1 MDIMW
6 SVVLAVTSLLP
17 LLSAQDR
24 IYDMDRFATCGQDI
38 SVFDKDVVLNGRSNA
53 APANPPLECTVYL
66 TSGYTES
73 DGRYRLQII
82 IEAIDIQDCKVH
94 VDVFNGRGAY
104 GTYLRSLGCNSMSTD
119 TLYTDGREATVRFTR
134 PSTLYQTAYDFV
146 FKIRTYRDIDEGGY
160 VPGTNKL
167 SPGAIIGIVIGIV
180 ALFVVAILI
189 LWCYKS
195 GRIGNYYGRGYPEE
209 EDNMS
214 VTKTTSMG
222 ELNDGHLVKSES
234 LGSAIDYRDPGVW
247 TSVTNGQYAPGQP
260 RKLGRNFYQKNEKR
274 NVNQEGRQ
282 LNSINTDGQGQGYR
296 TNNDQRLDSAYDDS
310 YEPYDRDTNVK
321 LNMNKNGD
329 AAEWKKDEGTFERNG
344 SKRASTG
351 SKGQG
356 GQRSSYVGEGDPQ
369 GKDEEGHGTLEREKG
384 TRGSRGSKKG
394 EETDLKGTLDQDEQ
408 AQPGY
413 DSFARDAPGGTK
425 LRSSDRDS
433 TRGSKRD
440 KKNTNGAPGAPEDDV
455 AEASETLLKSAPPS
469 GPKGNLS
476 KDKHFFPDSEN
487 EGENPDSMDVQS
499 EPELNMPDPNKA
511 SPSAKKRKKKRGKDG
526 NIPGS
531 DLPPEA
537 QEPVFTTTG
546 SEAPYDPS
554 ASLPYTAY
562 GVPSYDAMYPNQYGM
577 PYGMMPMGG
586 FAPMPGQAYAYYQ
599 MGPMPGAP
607 ATGMPG
613 DQQPVMAGQAA
624 WYVQDTPQGPVKKG
638 FMVTTSQEPS
648 QASKRKHRRGRNGP
662 DDHSEIGHPGGPGYT
677 STPGD
682 ALTPKRGRKNRP
694 NAPIDPMD
702 ISAIAAGGPP
712 PEPGAGQRSAV
723 MRSGVDPH
731 TGMQT
736 NQVMWRDTI
745 VDPSDPPPDA
755 NPQIT
760 RKTLTRIT
768 TRSGHGDLPTDQNPM
783 GYNDYSD
790 RLGIEDETPAF
801 LSPSRPALPPAAVT
815 PDASNV
821 DFYLGQGH
829 HPGAPEAVV
838 HKATSRNKAF
848 RDRISLEDSYA

>member
-1 MDIMW
+1 MSRGIMDTISIW
-6 SVVLAVTSLLP
+6 SVVLAVSSLTT

-24 IYDMDRFATCGQDI
+24 IYDMDRFATCGQDV

-160 VPGTNKL
+160 VEGTNKL

-180 ALFVVAILI
+180 ALFVVVILI

-195 GRIGNYYGRGYPEE
+195 GRFGNYYGGGYPEE
-209 EDNMS
+209 EDNVS

-222 ELNDGHLVKSES
+222 ELNGGHLGK
-234 LGSAIDYRDPGVW
+234 Y
-247 TSVTNGQYAPGQP
+247 TPGQP
-260 RKLGRNFYQKNEKR
+260 RKLGRNFYQKNENR
-274 NVNQEGRQ
+274 NGNQEGRQ
-282 LNSINTDGQGQGYR
+282 LNSFNTDGQGQGYR
-296 TNNDQRLDSAYDDS
+296 TNNGQRLDSAYDDS

-321 LNMNKNGD
+321 LNMDKNGN

-356 GQRSSYVGEGDPQ
+356 GQRP
-369 GKDEEGHGTLEREKG
+369 
-384 TRGSRGSKKG
+384 
-394 EETDLKGTLDQDEQ
+394 LDQDEQ
-408 AQPGY
+408 GQPGF
-413 DSFARDAPGGTK
+413 DSFARDAPGATK

-433 TRGSKRD
+433 TRGSKRE
-440 KKNTNGAPGAPEDDV
+440 KKNTNPTGAPEDDV

-469 GPKGNLS
+469 GPKGDLS
-476 KDKHFFPDSEN
+476 TDKHFFPDSEN
-487 EGENPDSMDVQS
+487 EGENPDSMDLTS
-499 EPELNMPDPNKA
+499 EPELNNKA

-554 ASLPYTAY
+554 ASLPFTAY
-562 GVPSYDAMYPNQYGM
+562 GAPSYDAMYPNQYGM

-586 FAPMPGQAYAYYQ
+586 GFAPMPGQTYGYYQ
-599 MGPMPGAP
+599 MGPIPGAP

-613 DQQPVMAGQAA
+613 DQQPMMAGQAA

-648 QASKRKHRRGRNGP
+648 QASKKKHRRGRNGP
-662 DDHSEIGHPGGPGYT
+662 DDLSEMGHPGGPGYT

-694 NAPIDPMD
+694 YAPIDPMD
-702 ISAIAAGGPP
+702 ISVIAAGGPP

-723 MRSGVDPH
+723 MRAGMDPH

-838 HKATSRNKAF
+838 HKANSRSKAF

>member
-1 MDIMW
+1 MSRGTMDTISIW
-6 SVVLAVTSLLP
+6 SVVLAMSSLAT

-24 IYDMDRFATCGQDI
+24 IYDMDRLATCGQDVT
-38 SVFDKDVVLNGRSNA
+38 VFDKDVVLNGRSNA
-53 APANPPLECTVYL
+53 APSNPPLECTVYL

-82 IEAIDIQDCKVH
+82 IEAIDIQDCQVH
-94 VDVFNGRGAY
+94 VDVFNGRGAF
-104 GTYLRSLGCNSMSTD
+104 GSYLRSLGCNSMSTD
-119 TLYTDGREATVRFTR
+119 TLYTEGREATVRFTR
-134 PSTLYQTAYDFV
+134 PSILYQTAYAFT

-160 VPGTNKL
+160 VQGTNKL

-195 GRIGNYYGRGYPEE
+195 GRFGNYYGGGYAED
-209 EDNMS
+209 DNMS

-222 ELNDGHLVKSES
+222 ELNGGHLEKSES

-247 TSVTNGQYAPGQP
+247 TSVTNGQYTPSQP
-260 RKLGRNFYQKNEKR
+260 RKLGRNFYQKNENR
-274 NVNQEGRQ
+274 YGNEGGRQ
-282 LNSINTDGQGQGYR
+282 LNNLNMEGQGQGYR
-296 TNNDQRLDSAYDDS
+296 SGNGQRLDSAYDDS
-310 YEPYDRDTNVK
+310 YEPYDRDANVK
-321 LNMNKNGD
+321 LNMDKDGN

-356 GQRSSYVGEGDPQ
+356 GQRSSYVGEGDGQ
-369 GKDEEGHGTLEREKG
+369 GEGEEGQGTFKRDNG
-384 TRGSRGSKKG
+384 ARGSRGSKKG
-394 EETDLKGTLDQDEQ
+394 GEAEPG
-408 AQPGY
+408 QPGY

-433 TRGSKRD
+433 TRGSKRG
-440 KKNTNGAPGAPEDDV
+440 KKHADHPGAPEGEGMDV
-455 AEASETLLKSAPPS
+455 AEATESLLNAAPPS
-469 GPKGNLS
+469 GPKGDISN
-476 KDKHFFPDSEN
+476 DKHFFPDSDN
-487 EGENPDSMDVQS
+487 EGVNPDSMDLQS
-499 EPELNMPDPNKA
+499 EPELNMPNPSKA

-537 QEPVFTTTG
+537 QEPVFTT
-546 SEAPYDPS
+546 SAPEAPYDPS

-562 GVPSYDAMYPNQYGM
+562 GAPSYDAMYPNQYGM
-577 PYGMMPMGG
+577 PYGMMPMAGG
-586 FAPMPGQAYAYYQ
+586 FAPMPGQNYAYYQ

-607 ATGMPG
+607 ATGMPT
-613 DQQPVMAGQAA
+613 DQQPMVAGQAA

-638 FMVTTSQEPS
+638 FMMTTSQEPS
-648 QASKRKHRRGRNGP
+648 QASKKKRRDRNAP
-662 DDHSEIGHPGGPGYT
+662 DDYSAMDHPGGPGYT

-694 NAPIDPMD
+694 NIPIDPMD
-702 ISAIAAGGPP
+702 ISVIAAGGPP

-723 MRSGVDPH
+723 MRAGTDPH

-768 TRSGHGDLPTDQNPM
+768 TRSGKGDLPTDQNPM

-790 RLGIEDETPAF
+790 RLGIEEENPAY

-815 PDASNV
+815 PDTSNV
-821 DFYLGQGH
+821 DFYLGQGRH
-829 HPGAPEAVV
+829 TGAPEPVV
-838 HKATSRNKAF
+838 HKASSRNKAF
-848 RDRISLEDSYA
+848 RDRIAVDDSYA